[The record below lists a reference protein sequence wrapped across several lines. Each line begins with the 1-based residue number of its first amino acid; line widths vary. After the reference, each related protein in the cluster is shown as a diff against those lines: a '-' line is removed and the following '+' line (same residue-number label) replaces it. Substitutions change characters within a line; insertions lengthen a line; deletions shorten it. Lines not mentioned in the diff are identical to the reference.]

1 MEAEKVEK
9 IIAECIENSGLG
21 SLGREDENIAY
32 MLQSLLLKLRDRLV
46 EKSTC
51 CGLKTRELLSYEEV
65 MQKLHDVYV
74 RKNSDY
80 GDSFSKSLNK
90 YGEVAA
96 MVRIEDKKNRLDS
109 LFGKENDRMVVNEPL
124 DDTIEDIANYFIM
137 WRAWRQRQKTLE
149 TGGVECTCG
158 KECVNGLIDK
168 NE

>member
-21 SLGREDENIAY
+21 SLGRRDNDIAD
-32 MLQSLLLKLRDRLV
+32 MLQSFLLELRDRLETPRLV
-46 EKSTC
+46 CSSP
-51 CGLKTRELLSYEEV
+51 KTRELLSYEEV

-109 LFGKENDRMVVNEPL
+109 LFGKENDRMVVNESL

-137 WRAWRQRQKTLE
+137 WRAWRQRQNVTKI
-149 TGGVECTCG
+149 VE
-158 KECVNGLIDK
+158 
-168 NE
+168 

>member
-21 SLGREDENIAY
+21 SLGRKDNDVAD
-32 MLQSLLLKLRDRLV
+32 MLQSFLLELRDRLETPHPV
-46 EKSTC
+46 CSSP
-51 CGLKTRELLSYEEV
+51 KTRELLSYEEV
-65 MQKLHDVYV
+65 MQKLHNVYV

-109 LFGKENDRMVVNEPL
+109 LFGKENDRMVVNESL
-124 DDTIEDIANYFIM
+124 NDTIEDIANYFIM
-137 WRAWRQRQKTLE
+137 WRAWRQRQRAFAE
-149 TGGVECTCG
+149 T
-158 KECVNGLIDK
+158 IDSG
-168 NE
+168 E

>member
-21 SLGREDENIAY
+21 SLGRKDSNVAD
-32 MLQSLLLKLRDRLV
+32 MLQSLLLELRGRLETPRLV
-46 EKSTC
+46 CSSP
-51 CGLKTRELLSYEEV
+51 KTRELLSYEEI

-109 LFGKENDRMVVNEPL
+109 LFGKENDRMVVNESL

-137 WRAWRQRQKTLE
+137 WRAWRERQKTLE
-149 TGGVECTCG
+149 IGGVEYTRG
-158 KECVNGLIDK
+158 KECVND
-168 NE
+168 

>member
-1 MEAEKVEK
+1 MEVAKLER
-9 IIAECIENSGLG
+9 IIAECIENSGLDD
-21 SLGREDENIAY
+21 LGKEDNNIAG
-32 MLQSLLLKLRDRLV
+32 MLTSLFVELSDRLV
-46 EKSTC
+46 EKSAC
-51 CGLKTRELLSYEEV
+51 PVPKTRELLSYEEV

-109 LFGKENDRMVVNEPL
+109 LFGKENDRMVANESL

-137 WRAWRQRQKTLE
+137 WRAWRQRQKTIE
-149 TGGVECTCG
+149 TEEIWGCD
-158 KECVNGLIDK
+158 KERIND
-168 NE
+168 

>member
-21 SLGREDENIAY
+21 DLGRKDENIAY
-32 MLQSLLLKLRDRLV
+32 MLQSLLLKLRDRLEQPKLV
-46 EKSTC
+46 CSTP
-51 CGLKTRELLSYEEV
+51 KTRELLSYEEV

-109 LFGKENDRMVVNEPL
+109 LFGKENDRMVLNESL

-137 WRAWRQRQKTLE
+137 WRAWRQRQKTIE
-149 TGGVECTCG
+149 TEESMGCMC
-158 KECVNGLIDK
+158 K
-168 NE
+168 NV

>member
-21 SLGREDENIAY
+21 SLGRKDNDVAD
-32 MLQSLLLKLRDRLV
+32 MLQSFLLELRDRLV
-46 EKSTC
+46 EESTC

-137 WRAWRQRQKTLE
+137 WRAWRQRQKTIE
-149 TGGVECTCG
+149 TEESMGCTC
-158 KECVNGLIDK
+158 KTRIND
-168 NE
+168 

>member
-1 MEAEKVEK
+1 MEVAELER
-9 IIAECIENSGLG
+9 IIAECIENSGLDG
-21 SLGREDENIAY
+21 LGKEDNNIAG
-32 MLQSLLLKLRDRLV
+32 MLTSLFIELRDRLV
-46 EKSTC
+46 EKSVC
-51 CGLKTRELLSYEEV
+51 SVPKTRELLSYEEV

-109 LFGKENDRMVVNEPL
+109 LFGKENDRMVVNESL

-149 TGGVECTCG
+149 TEEIWGCD
-158 KECVNGLIDK
+158 KERID
-168 NE
+168 N

>member
-9 IIAECIENSGLG
+9 NIAECIENSGLG
-21 SLGREDENIAY
+21 SLGRKDNDVAD
-32 MLQSLLLKLRDRLV
+32 MLQSFLLELRDRLV
-46 EKSTC
+46 EKFASPSP
-51 CGLKTRELLSYEEV
+51 KTRELLSYEEV

-109 LFGKENDRMVVNEPL
+109 LFGKENDRMVANESL

-137 WRAWRQRQKTLE
+137 WRAWRQRQKTLG
-149 TGGVECTCG
+149 TSGVEYTRG
-158 KECVNGLIDK
+158 KECIDD
-168 NE
+168 

>member
-1 MEAEKVEK
+1 MEVEKVEK

-21 SLGREDENIAY
+21 SLGRKDNDIAD
-32 MLQSLLLKLRDRLV
+32 MLQSLLLELRDRLV
-46 EKSTC
+46 EKSASPVP
-51 CGLKTRELLSYEEV
+51 KTRELLSYEEV

-109 LFGKENDRMVVNEPL
+109 LFGKENDRMVVNESL

-137 WRAWRQRQKTLE
+137 WRAWRQRQKTIE
-149 TGGVECTCG
+149 TEEIWGCD
-158 KECVNGLIDK
+158 KERIND
-168 NE
+168 

>member
-1 MEAEKVEK
+1 MEGEKVEK

-21 SLGREDENIAY
+21 SLGRKDNDVAD
-32 MLQSLLLKLRDRLV
+32 MLQSFLLELRDHLETPCLV
-46 EKSTC
+46 CSSP
-51 CGLKTRELLSYEEV
+51 KTRELLSYEEV

-109 LFGKENDRMVVNEPL
+109 LFGKENDRMVANESL

-137 WRAWRQRQKTLE
+137 WRAWRQRQKTIE
-149 TGGVECTCG
+149 TEEIWGCD
-158 KECVNGLIDK
+158 KERIND
-168 NE
+168 

>member
-21 SLGREDENIAY
+21 SLGRKDSNVAD
-32 MLQSLLLKLRDRLV
+32 MLQSLLLELRGRLETPRLV
-46 EKSTC
+46 CSSP
-51 CGLKTRELLSYEEV
+51 KTRELLSYEEI
-65 MQKLHDVYV
+65 MQKLHDAYV

-109 LFGKENDRMVVNEPL
+109 LFGKENDRMVVNESL

-137 WRAWRQRQKTLE
+137 WRAWRERQKTLE
-149 TGGVECTCG
+149 IGGVEYTRG
-158 KECVNGLIDK
+158 KECVND
-168 NE
+168 

>member
-1 MEAEKVEK
+1 MEVAELEK
-9 IIAECIENSGLG
+9 IIAECIKNSGLG
-21 SLGREDENIAY
+21 SLGRKDNDVAD
-32 MLQSLLLKLRDRLV
+32 MLQSFLLELRDRLV
-46 EKSTC
+46 EKSVC
-51 CGLKTRELLSYEEV
+51 SSPKTRELLSYEEV

-109 LFGKENDRMVVNEPL
+109 LFGKENDRMVVNESL

-137 WRAWRQRQKTLE
+137 WRAWRQRQKTIE
-149 TGGVECTCG
+149 TEEIWGCD
-158 KECVNGLIDK
+158 KERIND
-168 NE
+168 

>member
-21 SLGREDENIAY
+21 SLGRKDNDVAD
-32 MLQSLLLKLRDRLV
+32 MLQSFLLELRDRLV
-46 EKSTC
+46 EKSAC
-51 CGLKTRELLSYEEV
+51 PVPKTRELLSYEEI

-74 RKNSDY
+74 KKNSDY

-109 LFGKENDRMVVNEPL
+109 LFGKENNRMVVNESL

-137 WRAWRQRQKTLE
+137 WRAWRERQKALE
-149 TGGVECTCG
+149 TEEVWGCD
-158 KECVNGLIDK
+158 KERIND
-168 NE
+168 

>member
-21 SLGREDENIAY
+21 SLGRMDNDVAD
-32 MLQSLLLKLRDRLV
+32 MLQSFLIELRDNL
-46 EKSTC
+46 TNPYC
-51 CGLKTRELLSYEEV
+51 NAIKTPELSSYEEV

-109 LFGKENDRMVVNEPL
+109 LFGKENDRMVVNESL

-137 WRAWRQRQKTLE
+137 WRAWRERQKNLKTE
-149 TGGVECTCG
+149 ESMGCVY
-158 KECVNGLIDK
+158 KERIND
-168 NE
+168 

>member
-1 MEAEKVEK
+1 MKVAELER
-9 IIAECIENSGLG
+9 IIAECIENSGLDD
-21 SLGREDENIAY
+21 LGKEDSNIAG
-32 MLQSLLLKLRDRLV
+32 MLTSLFIELSNRLV
-46 EKSTC
+46 RESVC
-51 CGLKTRELLSYEEV
+51 SSPKTRELLSYEEV

-109 LFGKENDRMVVNEPL
+109 LFGKENDRMVVNESL

-137 WRAWRQRQKTLE
+137 WRAWRQRQKTIE
-149 TGGVECTCG
+149 TEEIWGCD
-158 KECVNGLIDK
+158 KERIND
-168 NE
+168 

>member
-21 SLGREDENIAY
+21 SLGRKDNDVAD
-32 MLQSLLLKLRDRLV
+32 MLQSFLLELRDRLKTPRLV
-46 EKSTC
+46 CSSP
-51 CGLKTRELLSYEEV
+51 KTRELLSYEGV

-109 LFGKENDRMVVNEPL
+109 LFGKENDRMVVNESL

-137 WRAWRQRQKTLE
+137 WRAWRERQKTLE
-149 TGGVECTCG
+149 TEENMG
-158 KECVNGLIDK
+158 CVYREHIDD
-168 NE
+168 

>member
-1 MEAEKVEK
+1 MEAERIEK
-9 IIAECIENSGLG
+9 IIAECIKNSGLG
-21 SLGREDENIAY
+21 SLGRKDNDVAD
-32 MLQSLLLKLRDRLV
+32 MLQSFLLELRDRLETSCLV
-46 EKSTC
+46 VCSSP
-51 CGLKTRELLSYEEV
+51 KTRELLSYEEV

-74 RKNSDY
+74 KKNSDY

-109 LFGKENDRMVVNEPL
+109 LFGKENDRMVANESL

-149 TGGVECTCG
+149 TEESIG
-158 KECVNGLIDK
+158 KCV
-168 NE
+168 

>member
-21 SLGREDENIAY
+21 NLGRKDNDVAD
-32 MLQSLLLKLRDRLV
+32 MLQSFLLELRDRLETPRLV
-46 EKSTC
+46 CSSP
-51 CGLKTRELLSYEEV
+51 KTRELLSYEEV

-74 RKNSDY
+74 KKNSDY

-109 LFGKENDRMVVNEPL
+109 LFGKENDRMVVNESL

-149 TGGVECTCG
+149 TEESKGCVY
-158 KECVNGLIDK
+158 KERIND
-168 NE
+168 

>member
-1 MEAEKVEK
+1 MEAEKLEK

-21 SLGREDENIAY
+21 SLGRRDNNVAD
-32 MLQSLLLKLRDRLV
+32 MLQSFLLELRDSLETPRLV
-46 EKSTC
+46 CSSP
-51 CGLKTRELLSYEEV
+51 KTRELLSYEEV

-109 LFGKENDRMVVNEPL
+109 LFGKENSRMVVNESL

-137 WRAWRQRQKTLE
+137 WRAWRERQKTLE
-149 TGGVECTCG
+149 TKESMGCVETI
-158 KECVNGLIDK
+158 K
-168 NE
+168 